1 MNAVHNSNGSRGNDG
16 INKNGDI
23 PCCTPYDIIV
33 GSIISGRKRNSIFV
47 YLLFFFMP
55 GENITNIYVDEE
67 NFYQDGTSFAAAL
80 LTGVIASMKEQHPKI
95 HQPQVIH
102 NLREMTDKK
111 VRDRFCGYG
120 IPIFQ

>member
-1 MNAVHNSNGSRGNDG
+1 
-16 INKNGDI
+16 
-23 PCCTPYDIIV
+23 
-33 GSIISGRKRNSIFV
+33 
-47 YLLFFFMP
+47 MP
-55 GENITNIYVDEE
+55 GENITTSDTAED

-120 IPIFQ
+120 IPVFQ